1 MLNQTIS
8 HYRVLEKIGGG
19 GMGVVYKAEDLE
31 LGRFVAL
38 KFLPEA
44 LAQDAQSLERFRREA
59 RLASSLNHPNIC
71 TIYEIGR
78 SDEKV
83 FIAMEFLDG
92 QTLRQTIPGR
102 PLELETFLSLA
113 TEIAEALDAAHSAG
127 IIHRDIKPANIFVT
141 RRGHAKV
148 LDFGLAKV
156 GGSSSVDGGG
166 ETTLAAEDP
175 LTSKGSA
182 VGTQAYMS
190 PEQVRAKPLDARTDL
205 FSFGAVLYEM
215 ATGTQPFRGESSGV
229 ILEAILNRA
238 PVPPLRLNPDL
249 PEDLERIINKCLEKD
264 RELRYQHASEIR
276 SDLQRLK
283 RDSASGSSSAI
294 KSSAAAKSA
303 TRTLWKIFVPVGA
316 AIVLAIAAGSYFY
329 LRPAPKLT
337 DKDTIVLGDFENKTG
352 DAVFDGTLR
361 QGLAVQLEQSPFLS
375 LISDERIQHLLPLM
389 GQATDAKLTPEI
401 ARNICERTGSAAA
414 LNGSISSLGSAYV
427 LSLSAKNCRSGDVLD
442 EGQVQV
448 SRKEDVLNALG
459 QMASKFRARAGE
471 SLATVQQHDKPLEE
485 ATTKSPEALKAY
497 TTSRQIAFSKG
508 SMEAIAFDKRA
519 IEIDPQ
525 FALAFAMLGRAYGDV
540 GENELSAQALTKAY
554 ELRDRASDRER
565 CFITVNYEIQVTG
578 NLERARQADEP
589 CMLAYPRDADLHG
602 LFSAYI
608 TQAVGQFDRSIAEA
622 KKSLEADPGF
632 GPGYI
637 NQAFAYIYINQP
649 KQALAIAQEAA
660 DHHLHEAD
668 LGVLRFWSAFLL
680 NDQPGMDREVA
691 NSQQEAFADHWVGFS
706 QAIALARSG
715 KLTAARLGSRRS
727 TDLALQQSQH
737 ENAALYRGGAAIW
750 EALYGNPAEA
760 KQFAAE
766 ALAISK
772 VRDVEYCAA
781 IAYANAGEIAR
792 AESLAADLEK
802 RYPED
807 SEVRY
812 VYLPALR
819 ALADLGR
826 NEPAKAVEALETS
839 RSYDLGVP
847 GPSFAAFV
855 GGMYTPYLRGVAYA
869 AQHRSVEALPEF
881 QKVLDHPGI
890 VLADPIGVL
899 VHLQLARMY
908 AAAED
913 IGRAKSHYG
922 DFFGLLRNAENDV
935 PILKQAR
942 IEYAKL
948 P

>member
-1 MLNQTIS
+1 MQNQTIS

-92 QTLRQTIPGR
+92 QTLRQTILGR

-113 TEIAEALDAAHSAG
+113 TEIAEALDAAHAAG
-127 IIHRDIKPANIFVT
+127 VIHRDIKPANIFVT

-156 GGSSSVDGGG
+156 GGSSSGDGG

-229 ILEAILNRA
+229 VFDAILNRA
-238 PVPPLRLNPDL
+238 PVSPQRLNPDL

-276 SDLQRLK
+276 ADLQRLK
-283 RDSASGSSSAI
+283 RDTSGSGVRAASAVSRDK
-294 KSSAAAKSA
+294 KS
-303 TRTLWKIFVPVGA
+303 RWKIFVPVAA
-316 AIVLAIAAGSYFY
+316 AIVLAIVAGSYFY
-329 LRPAPKLT
+329 LRPGPKLT

-401 ARNICERTGSAAA
+401 ARQICDRTGSAAA
-414 LNGSISSLGSAYV
+414 LNGSISSLGTSYV

-442 EGQVQV
+442 EEQVQV

-497 TTSRQIAFSKG
+497 TTSRQIAFAKG

-525 FALAFAMLGRAYGDV
+525 FALAFAMLGRAYGDI

-637 NQAFAYIYINQP
+637 NQGFAYIYINQP
-649 KQALAIAQEAA
+649 KQALAIAQEAT
-660 DHHLHEAD
+660 DRHLHEAD

-691 NSQQEAFADHWVGFS
+691 NSQQEPFADHWVGFS
-706 QAIALARSG
+706 QAIVLAHSG
-715 KLTAARLGSRRS
+715 KLTAARQGSRRS

-737 ENAALYRGGAAIW
+737 ENAALYRAGAAIW

-760 KQFAAE
+760 KQFATE

-781 IAYANAGEIAR
+781 AAYANAGEIAR

-802 RYPED
+802 RYPDD

-819 ALADLGR
+819 ALADVSR

-869 AQHRSVEALPEF
+869 AQHKSVEALPEF

-908 AAAED
+908 AAAGD
-913 IGRAKSHYG
+913 MGRAKSHYG

-942 IEYAKL
+942 IEFAKL